1 MATAVRLSNQRAAR
15 LRAQFDEL
23 AETFTA
29 GADPVDFVHRYQDA
43 DDQEV
48 AALFASALAFGRVAS
63 FTPVLD
69 RIFDLSDQVGG
80 PAAWVDRCTH
90 TADPGLD
97 PVFYRWVRG
106 DDLARFAATIGRFRA
121 RHGSVRA
128 WLDKKV
134 HPQQPELV
142 QLLGLL
148 IDEFRELSA
157 PEPDETFATLSRG
170 YKHLL
175 PHPSSGSACK
185 RWCMLAR
192 WMSRTDSPDVGLW
205 PIQPESLIIP
215 LDTHIHRIARMV
227 GLTRRNDGSW
237 RTATEVTANL
247 RRIDP
252 DDPVR
257 FDFVL
262 AHLGI
267 DGRCKGRRIAAIC
280 SECSLAPVCNTGR
293 SG

>member
-1 MATAVRLSNQRAAR
+1 MATAVRLSRQRAAR
-15 LRAQFDEL
+15 LRVQFDEL
-23 AETFTA
+23 AANFSA
-29 GADPVDFVHRYQDA
+29 GADPIDFVHRYD
-43 DDQEV
+43 DPEDQEV

-63 FTPVLD
+63 FTPVLE
-69 RIFDLSDQVGG
+69 RIFDLSDAAGG
-80 PAAWVDRCTH
+80 PAAWVERCTH
-90 TADPGLD
+90 TEDPGLQ
-97 PVFYRWVRG
+97 PLFYRWVRG
-106 DDLARFAATIGRFRA
+106 HDLARFAATIGRFRL

-128 WLDKKV
+128 WLDARV
-134 HPQQPELV
+134 QPQQPELSM
-142 QLLGLL
+142 LLGLL
-148 IDEFRELSA
+148 IDEFRALSVPGA
-157 PEPDETFATLSRG
+157 DGSFADLGRG

-192 WMSRTDSPDVGLW
+192 WMSRTDSPDLGLW
-205 PIQPESLIIP
+205 PIQPDSLIIP

-237 RTATEVTANL
+237 RTAAEVTANL

-267 DGRCKGRRIAAIC
+267 DGRCKGRRVVAIC
-280 SECSLAPVCNTGR
+280 TECSLAPVCNTGR
-293 SG
+293 PG